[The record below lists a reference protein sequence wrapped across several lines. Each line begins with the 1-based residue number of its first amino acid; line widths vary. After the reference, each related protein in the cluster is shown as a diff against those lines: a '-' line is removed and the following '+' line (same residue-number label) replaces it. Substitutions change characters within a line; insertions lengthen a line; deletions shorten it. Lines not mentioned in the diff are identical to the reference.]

1 MDTTA
6 QDSSGYLLK
15 ETVKTG
21 TAQYPENTQGLNEG
35 MLKLENRIFADTG
48 GVSRANRDK
57 GFISAF
63 RDSANGRVYRS
74 RFADGR
80 PAPVHILD
88 GLPNEVIL
96 SRDASGRITAVKPS
110 VESGFEQAGHF
121 YTRGE
126 VAQLMSK
133 RGAVFA

>member
-6 QDSSGYLLK
+6 QDLGGHPLK
-15 ETVKTG
+15 LTVRKLTPKHRNSPRSLSEA
-21 TAQYPENTQGLNEG
+21 T
-35 MLKLENRIFADTG
+35 LKLENRIFAGSG
-48 GVSRANRDK
+48 GVSQANRDK
-57 GFISAF
+57 GFVSAF
-63 RDSANGRVYRS
+63 RDSVSGRVYRS

-88 GLPNEVIL
+88 GLPNDVAL
-96 SRDASGRITAVKPS
+96 NRDSNGRITAVKPT
-110 VESGFEQAGHF
+110 VVAGFEQAGRF

-133 RGAVFA
+133 